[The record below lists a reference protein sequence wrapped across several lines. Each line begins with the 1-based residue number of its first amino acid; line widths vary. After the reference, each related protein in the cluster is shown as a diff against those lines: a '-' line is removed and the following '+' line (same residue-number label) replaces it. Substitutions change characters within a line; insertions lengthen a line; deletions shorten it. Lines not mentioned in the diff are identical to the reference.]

1 MTMVKLVG
9 YKAKWNF
16 SSHTGKID
24 ARLWIGNVSN
34 PDQFTVA
41 TLHPQ
46 TPEEMSMVVDIL
58 RNEKPISYDST
69 TNELRTGEWEVV
81 GEGEA

>member
-1 MTMVKLVG
+1 MTMPRLVG

-16 SSHTGKID
+16 SSRTGKID
-24 ARLWIGNVSN
+24 VRLWIGTVSN
-34 PDQFTVA
+34 PNQYTVA
-41 TLHPQ
+41 TLQPQ

-69 TNELRTGEWEVV
+69 THDC
-81 GEGEA
+81 

>member
-1 MTMVKLVG
+1 MTMLKIVG

-24 ARLWIGNVSN
+24 VRVYYGNLT
-34 PDQFTVA
+34 QYTVY
-41 TLHPQ
+41 TFQPQ

-69 TNELRTGEWEVV
+69 TKELLTGEWEVI
-81 GEGEA
+81 GEGEP